1 MLVSVFK
8 EAKNNGCRKCYFG
21 NAQVSRIDDCEG
33 GSCYIAHKPID
44 LKKKIYWMIIAL
56 QCKYAGFCST
66 TT

>member
-44 LKKKIYWMIIAL
+44 LKKKII
-56 QCKYAGFCST
+56 G
-66 TT
+66 